1 MILLEQKNG
10 KLEYDE
16 SVPCV
21 KASFTGF
28 MSSDD
33 FKLFLNRGLEYCI
46 KYKKEGQPFL
56 WLADT
61 RLHSVQSKSDTN
73 WVATDWNPVALK
85 NGIQYVAFVLPEN
98 VFGELSVRNYV
109 NEAKKT
115 NDNEMNIQMFNQEK
129 KAIEW
134 FKEVAFEE
142 A

>member
-21 KASFTGF
+21 RATFSGF
-28 MSSDD
+28 MSSED
-33 FKLFLNRGLEYCI
+33 FKLFLNEGLRYMI
-46 KYKKEGQPFL
+46 KYKKPGEPFL

-73 WVATDWNPVALK
+73 WVATDWNPLALK

-98 VFGELSVRNYV
+98 IFGELSVRNYV
-109 NEAKKT
+109 SEAKKGS
-115 NDNEMNIQMFNQEK
+115 DSEMHIQMFNHDK
-129 KAIEW
+129 RAIEW
-134 FKEVAFEE
+134 FKQVAYQS
-142 A
+142 